1 MNKPN
6 LSAMMKSIQT
16 TLTKYSPEILTGIGV
31 AGLLTTTVLAVKAT
45 PKALMLIEDAE
56 YEKGE
61 PLTATEKVK
70 AAWKP
75 YVPAAVTAVAS
86 TACIVGASTVNAKR
100 NAALA
105 TAFTLSETAMK
116 EYQAKVVET
125 IGEKKE
131 QVVRDAVAKERI
143 ERDPVVNHEV
153 IITEKGNTLC
163 YDVVSGRYF
172 KSDIDKIK
180 KAVNDLNARMLS
192 EMYISLNE
200 FYWEVGLET
209 TALGDQLGWNINE
222 GLIDV
227 KFSSQ
232 IAKNDEPCIVV
243 DYHIAPRYDFTKL
256 M

>member
-45 PKALMLIEDAE
+45 PKVLNLIEDAKE
-56 YEKGE
+56 EKGE
-61 PLTATEKVK
+61 DLTVKETVKV
-70 AAWKP
+70 AWKP
-75 YVPAAVTAVAS
+75 YIPAAVTAVAS
-86 TACIVGASTVNAKR
+86 TACIIGASSVNAKR

-105 TAFTLSETAMK
+105 TAFTISETAMK

-125 IGEKKE
+125 LGEKKE
-131 QVVRDAVAKERI
+131 QAVRDAVAKERI
-143 ERDPVVNHEV
+143 ERDPVVSHEV

-163 YDVVSGRYF
+163 YDVISGRYF

-180 KAVNDLNARMLS
+180 KAVNELNARMLS
-192 EMYISLNE
+192 EMYISVNE
-200 FYWEVGLET
+200 FYWEIGLEST
-209 TALGDQLGWNINE
+209 PLGDQLGWNIND